1 MIVSI
6 IAAVAENGVIG
17 KDNDLVWS
25 LPVDM
30 KFFKDTTK
38 GHFVI
43 MGRKNFESIP
53 HKYRPLPG
61 RPNIVLTRQKD
72 YRHPGVNVVH
82 SLKEALQLAKDH
94 GEEEA
99 FVIGGGKVYELALQE
114 EVVDVMY
121 LTEVHA
127 EYQGDTHFPDFDK
140 RLWSSADLLHF
151 PKDEQHEAAF
161 TIRKWTRVS

>member
-30 KFFKDTTK
+30 DFFKRSTK
-38 GHFVI
+38 GHHVI
-43 MGRKNFESIP
+43 MGRRNYESIP

-61 RPNIVLTRQKD
+61 RPNVVLTRNAD
-72 YRHPGVNVVH
+72 YEAEGSEVCH
-82 SLKEALQLAKDH
+82 SLEDALRLAADR
-94 GEEEA
+94 GEQEA
-99 FVIGGGKVYELALQE
+99 FVIGGGKIYELALNLD
-114 EVVDVMY
+114 VVDVMY

-127 EYQGDTHFPDFDK
+127 EYQGDTLFPEFDK
-140 RLWSSADLLHF
+140 HRWSSEDILFHPADE
-151 PKDEQHEAAF
+151 KHEAAF
-161 TIRKWTRVS
+161 TIRKWTKLN